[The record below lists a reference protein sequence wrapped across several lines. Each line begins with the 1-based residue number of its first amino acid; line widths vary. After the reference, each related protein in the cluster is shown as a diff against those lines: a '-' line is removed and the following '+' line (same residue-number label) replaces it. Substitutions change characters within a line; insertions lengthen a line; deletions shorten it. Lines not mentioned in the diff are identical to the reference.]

1 VKEEEIDLK
10 QTEISE
16 ETKVEEQLDN
26 KMINEVNIEEN
37 HILEE
42 NIEIE

>member
-1 VKEEEIDLK
+1 MKEEEIDLK